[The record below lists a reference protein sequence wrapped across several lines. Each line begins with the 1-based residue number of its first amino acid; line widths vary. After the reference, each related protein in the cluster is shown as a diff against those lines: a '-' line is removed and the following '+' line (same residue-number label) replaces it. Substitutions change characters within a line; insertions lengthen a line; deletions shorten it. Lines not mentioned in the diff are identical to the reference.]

1 MTTFDTSTGAPDT
14 PQTPGLKRAELNWFH
29 VFKSMVDNELAKL
42 GPDAFA
48 VYCVIKSHCDLVTGV
63 AFPSVATIAKK
74 AGISER
80 QVMRKIKSLETH
92 GYISKSRTKGHNSYR
107 LREKIPIKDGR
118 GRHQAMASWDYQP
131 SRLRDVLDELKAM
144 LRSGLS
150 TGPAIH
156 IEQLQI
162 IQGKNSLGMQIS
174 HKHLQ
179 ELERSS
185 PALYESLMSIH
196 NTLLKRKELD
206 D

>member
-1 MTTFDTSTGAPDT
+1 MSTAETSTGKPDASQVPAT
-14 PQTPGLKRAELNWFH
+14 KRAELNWFH

-74 AGISER
+74 AGISKNR
-80 QVMRKIKSLETH
+80 A
-92 GYISKSRTKGHNSYR
+92 KGHNSYR

-118 GRHQAMASWDYQP
+118 GQHQAMASWDYQP
-131 SRLRDVLDELKAM
+131 VRLRDVLDELKAM
-144 LRSGLS
+144 LRNGLS
-150 TGPAIH
+150 TGPIIH

-162 IQGKNSLGMQIS
+162 IQGENSLGLQIS
-174 HKHLQ
+174 HQHLQ

-185 PALYESLMSIH
+185 PALYESLMSIR
-196 NTLLKRKELD
+196 NTLQKRKEQEY
-206 D
+206 

>member
-1 MTTFDTSTGAPDT
+1 MSTAETSTGKPDASQVPAT
-14 PQTPGLKRAELNWFH
+14 KRAELNWFH

-80 QVMRKIKSLETH
+80 QVMRKIKSLEAY
-92 GYISKSRTKGHNSYR
+92 GYSSKNRAKGHNSYR
-107 LREKIPIKDGR
+107 LREKIPINDGR
-118 GRHQAMASWDYQP
+118 GQHQAMASWDYQP
-131 SRLRDVLDELKAM
+131 VRLRDVLDELKAM
-144 LRSGLS
+144 LRNGLS
-150 TGPAIH
+150 TGPIIH

-162 IQGKNSLGMQIS
+162 IQGENSLGLQIS
-174 HKHLQ
+174 HQHLQ

-185 PALYESLMSIH
+185 PALYESLMSIR
-196 NTLLKRKELD
+196 NTLQKRKEQEY
-206 D
+206 